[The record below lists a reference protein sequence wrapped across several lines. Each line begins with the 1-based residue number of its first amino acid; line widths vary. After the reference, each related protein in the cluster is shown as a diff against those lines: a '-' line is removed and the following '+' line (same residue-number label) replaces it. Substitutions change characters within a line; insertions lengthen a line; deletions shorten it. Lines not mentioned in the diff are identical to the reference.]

1 VHRGSRTGWALV
13 VGLMLPS
20 AAAADPSQF
29 AYGVAAGEVK
39 PSSAM
44 LWTRSAPGG
53 AITLKVSRVGALAT
67 CSAAPR
73 SVPPGAHVLRKTL
86 TARAAADKTV
96 RSTVTGLHPATR
108 YFYRFCGGGAASR
121 LGQFTTAP
129 ERTADVPIRFGL
141 SGDADGAINPATG
154 LPAYNGF
161 EVYRRMAVENNDFN
175 VNLGDVMYSDS
186 AVAGV
191 PPALSLADKW
201 GKYRLNLSYPNLR
214 RLRSSAGLYSHWD
227 DHEFIDDFS
236 VPVFGTGLFASG
248 AAAFLNYNP
257 ARYTP
262 SSGLYRTFRWGKNVE
277 LFFLDERAF
286 RSAPASTNP
295 ACINPVTGTP
305 DPVPQL
311 PQRLRDAISAQLN
324 LPPAAAAP
332 VSPECLS
339 TINDPARTMLGKSQ
353 LQRFEQAIA
362 RSRATFKVIVNE
374 VPIQQM
380 YWLPYDRWE
389 GYNAERQALL
399 SFLHSRVRNVVFL
412 TTDFHANLVNNV
424 KFTTFA
430 EEGPSIDTGFL
441 DIVTGPVALK
451 TFAVDTDLKTG
462 FPGAANVVRA
472 LFKAPA
478 PLGLGMKCAA
488 LNVYSYAEIDATAR
502 RMIVTLKDANGQRVK
517 ETPTGPSCPPLTIR
531 PR

>member
-1 VHRGSRTGWALV
+1 MHRGSRTGWALV

-20 AAAADPSQF
+20 VAAADPPQF
-29 AYGVAAGEVK
+29 AYGVAAGEIK

-44 LWTRSAPGG
+44 LWTRAAHFG
-53 AITLKVSRVGALAT
+53 ALTLKVSRVAALTT
-67 CSAAPR
+67 CSAASTPT
-73 SVPPGAHVLRKTL
+73 PPGAHVLRRTL
-86 TARAAADKTV
+86 FARGAADDTV
-96 RSTVTGLHPATR
+96 RSTVTGLHSATR
-108 YFYRFCGGGAASR
+108 YFYRFCGGGAGSR
-121 LGQFTTAP
+121 LGRFTTAP
-129 ERTADVPIRFGL
+129 IRTADVPIRFGL
-141 SGDADGAINPATG
+141 TGDADGTINPATG
-154 LPAYNGF
+154 APAYNRF
-161 EVYRRMAVENNDFN
+161 EVYRRMATENNDFN
-175 VNLGDVMYSDS
+175 VNLGDVMYSDT
-186 AVAGV
+186 AVPGV
-191 PPALSLADKW
+191 PPALSLSDKW
-201 GKYRLNLSYPNLR
+201 AKYRLNLSYPNLR

-236 VPVFGTGLFASG
+236 VPVFGTGLFGAG

-257 ARYTP
+257 TRYTP
-262 SSGLYRTFRWGKNVE
+262 STGLYRTFRWGKNVE

-295 ACINPVTGTP
+295 ACINPAIAAP
-305 DPVPQL
+305 DPLPQL
-311 PQRLRDAISAQLN
+311 PQRLRDGIAAQLK
-324 LPPAAAAP
+324 LPPGAAGA
-332 VSPECLS
+332 VSPACLAA
-339 TINDPARTMLGKSQ
+339 INDPTRTMLGKTQ

-380 YWLPYDRWE
+380 YWQPYDRWE

-412 TTDFHANLVNNV
+412 TTDFHANLVNDV

-478 PLGLGMKCAA
+478 PLGLGMPCAA
-488 LNVYSYAEIDATAR
+488 LNVYSYAEVNATAR

-517 ETPTGPSCPPLTIR
+517 ETPTGPSCPPFTIR
-531 PR
+531 RR